1 MGKKIAF
8 FVGQLAHE
16 YQKQIIA
23 GVTQAAE
30 QFGYYVDIFGN
41 FGTFGDNF
49 LHAEGEKNILNLPCL
64 EMYDAIIVTPDT
76 HDIQGM
82 YETLSEKIKKETTCP
97 VVSLRCEDTN
107 FYNVL
112 IDDQRS
118 MEDLV
123 EHLIVE
129 HDMKHICFM
138 TGRME
143 LVDAQRRLQGYYNI
157 MNRYNLTVT
166 EQMIF
171 EGNYWR
177 NKGEEAVDWFL
188 SGDEYPDAIVCSN
201 DFMAISV
208 CDALI
213 NRGIR
218 IPEDICVTGFDH
230 IDEARYYEPSITGI
244 QVQGEVMGYTAVQ
257 MIDNVLNARPQERNE
272 YVPAKLCRGRSCG
285 CEHSENVSNIRG
297 LYKERNYLD
306 SAIMESAYMNVDMEN
321 CNAIDELLRVAFIYA
336 GRFTYNALYVCMCD
350 RVRTEE
356 EELSELEN
364 YSEQMVIKAI
374 MRNNREYI
382 ECDEKFE
389 RREILPEKYREANC
403 RIFCFPLH
411 YKNQCL
417 GYIVMDTDNSESI
430 KQYFIT
436 WLLAFSNYLDRV
448 KVYSENKS
456 LLHFRQQS
464 LLDELT
470 GLNNRREYERILQ
483 RQYEKAKEEKSGFF
497 IISCDMDGLK
507 MINDTYGHL
516 EGDKAIK
523 AFADILKRAERPGFY
538 SARVGGDEF
547 NICYSTIHKGDVLAV
562 QEDINRMLAEYNQKM
577 KAPYELSASMGFAY
591 CSSKASLISCMKKA
605 DESMYQEKVS
615 KKNSRS
621 FQDRQENN
629 V

>member
-1 MGKKIAF
+1 MVKKIAF
-8 FVGQLAHE
+8 FVGQLVHE

-23 GVTQAAE
+23 GVTDAAE
-30 QFGYYVDIFGN
+30 QFGYYVDVFCN
-41 FGTFGDNF
+41 FGTFGGSF
-49 LHAEGEKNILNLPCL
+49 LHAEGEKNIINLPCL
-64 EMYDAIIVTPDT
+64 ENYDAIIVTPDT

-82 YETLSEKIKKETTCP
+82 YEALCKKIMAETNCP
-97 VVSLRCEDTN
+97 VVALRCEDAN

-112 IDDQRS
+112 IDDQKS
-118 MEDLV
+118 MENLV
-123 EHLIVE
+123 EHLIEE
-129 HDMKHICFM
+129 HGMQRICFM

-143 LVDAQRRLQGYYNI
+143 LVDAQRRLQGYRNV
-157 MNRYNLTVT
+157 MNKYHLTVT

-171 EGNYWR
+171 EGDYWR
-177 NKGEEAVDWFL
+177 NKGEEAVDCFL

-230 IDEARYYEPSITGI
+230 IDEAKYYEPSITGI

-257 MIDNVLNARPQERNE
+257 MIDNVLNGRPQERYE
-272 YVPAKLCRGRSCG
+272 YVTAKLCRGRSCG
-285 CEHSENVSNIRG
+285 CENAENVSNIRG

-306 SAIMESAYMNVDMEN
+306 TAIMESAYMNVDMEN
-321 CNAIDELLRVAFIYA
+321 CNAIDELLQVAFQYA

-350 RVRTEE
+350 RVRTDE
-356 EELSELEN
+356 EELSEAEN
-364 YSEQMVIKAI
+364 YTEQMVIKAI
-374 MRNNREYI
+374 MRNNIEYI
-382 ECDEKFE
+382 ECDEKFD
-389 RREILPEKYREANC
+389 RREILPKKYREASRMLYC
-403 RIFCFPLH
+403 YPLH

-417 GYIVMDTDNSESI
+417 GYIAMDTDNQETI

-448 KVYSENKS
+448 KIYSENKT

-483 RQYEKAKEEKSGFF
+483 RQYEKAKAEQGGFF

-507 MINDTYGHL
+507 KINDTYGHL

-523 AFADILKRAERPGFY
+523 ALADVLKRAERPGFY

-547 NICYSTIHKGDVLAV
+547 NICYSTMHKADVLTALA
-562 QEDINRMLAEYNQKM
+562 DINRMLVEYNQKM
-577 KAPYELSASMGFAY
+577 KAPYKLSASMGFAF

-605 DESMYQEKVS
+605 DESMYREKMN